1 MEPSAKE
8 GEQGADSVPNA
19 VRITPDEGSASVLL
33 EIVSPAGTVAGI
45 SLNFDALTSV
55 VRKLGE
61 ARMRLHSAPPP
72 ALTGLT
78 LPELY
83 DPRWFVQPEPMTEGS
98 ALSLYHPA
106 YGPLGFVLPRQEVAT
121 IVRVLSVHL
130 TLPTADRGKAN

>member
-78 LPELY
+78 LPALWRMVR
-83 DPRWFVQPEPMTEGS
+83 RWLVG
-98 ALSLYHPA
+98 
-106 YGPLGFVLPRQEVAT
+106 GIR
-121 IVRVLSVHL
+121 
-130 TLPTADRGKAN
+130 TAVPVWKRRRLA